1 MFEKVRFSLIQSWNQ
16 DQDKE
21 YIEPNNNSSDLVI
34 DLAGLVGF
42 YSLLNIITNFNVLSF

>member
-1 MFEKVRFSLIQSWNQ
+1 MFEKVRFSLIQNWNQ
-16 DQDKE
+16 DKQ